1 MGSAWS
7 GRPRPGTTWSESA
20 LPALVT
26 VTAASA
32 EPRYPTLKGI
42 MGAKSKPLEELTL
55 ADLGL
60 SAADV
65 APTQRVGAIEAAPQ
79 KGPGEVVQG
88 DAAAGRVADLLAEA
102 KVI

>member
-1 MGSAWS
+1 MERQTEAGYDVV
-7 GRPRPGTTWSESA
+7 ESA
-20 LPALVT
+20 LPALAT
-26 VTAASA
+26 VTAAA
-32 EPRYPTLKGI
+32 TEPRYPTLKGI

-60 SAADV
+60 TGDQVAA
-65 APTQRVGAIEAAPQ
+65 TQRVAAVEAAPQ